1 MRLVAGVYQIRLP
14 SPQNNT
20 DYTNVYVIEG
30 EKGNILVDSG
40 WDWPGALWAF
50 REGMRIDS
58 LKFQD
63 INWIVITHIHPDHYG
78 LAGKLKDLCGARIT
92 MHRLEAEL
100 IDSRYETSEV
110 LLNDLSEALNKNGV
124 PQDELTD
131 LQDASLWMRKFVS
144 SCQPEIILDEGD
156 KISNGTFEFEVLRT
170 PGHSRGHICLYEPDK
185 KWFFSGD
192 HILSQTVPHIGLH
205 PQSGDNPLEDY
216 IKSLNKLQA
225 MKINFVFPGHGP
237 VFNSLKLRSA
247 EILYHH
253 EQRRKD
259 IMKVLNGGLKTA
271 YQIAVDIPWK
281 GRSMAEKFSNLTPWD
296 RRLAIFQIMAH
307 LKLLDSEGELGR
319 IEQEGVY
326 VYLKKN

>member
-1 MRLVAGVYQIRLP
+1 MRLVAGVHQIRLP
-14 SPQNNT
+14 FPQNIT
-20 DYTNVYVIEG
+20 GYTNVYVIEG

-50 REGMRIDS
+50 REGMKTDS

-100 IDSRYETSEV
+100 INSRYETSEV
-110 LLNDLSEALNKNGV
+110 LLNKLSEELNKNGV
-124 PQDELTD
+124 PRDELTD
-131 LQDASLWMRKFVS
+131 MQDASLWMRKFVS

-170 PGHSRGHICLYEPDK
+170 PGHSLGHICLYEPNK
-185 KWFFSGD
+185 RWFFSGD
-192 HILSQTVPHIGLH
+192 HVLFRTVPHIGLH
-205 PQSGDNPLEDY
+205 PQSEDNPLDDY
-216 IKSLNKLQA
+216 IKSLNRLQT
-225 MKINFVFPGHGP
+225 MRINFVFPGHGP
-237 VFNSLKLRSA
+237 VFNSLKLRAA
-247 EILYHH
+247 EILQHH

-259 IMKVLNGGLKTA
+259 IMKVLNEGLKTA
-271 YQIAVDIPWK
+271 YQIAVEIPWK
-281 GRSMAEKFSNLTPWD
+281 GESRAERFSDLTPWD
-296 RRLAIFQIMAH
+296 RRLAILQVMAH

-319 IEQEGVY
+319 IEREGVY